1 MVVSRRLIW
10 GGAIV
15 VLSKERA
22 DMTSSMSLQ
31 MGSWTSLRSVDI
43 SPIIAILSLFQVLE
57 GSSVARARSGSI
69 L

>member
-43 SPIIAILSLFQVLE
+43 SSIIAILSLFQVLE